1 MVYHCTGC
9 DSFTLQP
16 LGVLKQ
22 TEKHLK
28 FALPSAP
35 PVTNKCEHC
44 GHSHHASLIFFFV
57 KKAVELFIDF

>member
-1 MVYHCTGC
+1 MVYHCVGC

-28 FALPSAP
+28 YTLPSAP
-35 PVTNKCEHC
+35 SVLKNCEHC
-44 GHSHHASLIFFFV
+44 GFGHHASLHFRKYKTNFM
-57 KKAVELFIDF
+57 D